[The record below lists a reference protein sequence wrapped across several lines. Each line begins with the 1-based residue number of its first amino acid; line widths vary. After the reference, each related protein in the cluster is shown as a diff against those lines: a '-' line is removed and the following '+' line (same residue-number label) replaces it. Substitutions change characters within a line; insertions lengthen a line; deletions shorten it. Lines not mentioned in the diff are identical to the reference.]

1 MNMIS
6 EQITYLR
13 GYITSDENLYDAL
26 HEAADT
32 IESLSA
38 KLDELAVRLMVQENL
53 RSGEMAMKGLLDGFG
68 LNSDAIEASSAKLAD
83 KERLVEDCGGGWI
96 KISDRLPTMEECQ
109 KNDNRFILDD
119 GNRRYQGVFDYTGDR
134 FVRFTFE
141 SVNGAIGMETDKCA
155 VRWHN
160 LPEPP
165 CHEP

>member
-6 EQITYLR
+6 EQINYLR

-38 KLDELAVRLMVQENL
+38 KLDELAVRLMAQENL

-83 KERLVEDCGGGWI
+83 KERSAEDCGGGLL
-96 KISDRLPTMEECQ
+96 SLEECI
-109 KNDNRFILDD
+109 DILKESKRQSDIILQ
-119 GNRRYQGVFDYTGDR
+119 NPTVFYSEEQISGGCKTMKR
-134 FVRFTFE
+134 HSE
-141 SVNGAIGMETDKCA
+141 AYAMAIDCLEKCLK
-155 VRWHN
+155 VGEN
-160 LPEPP
+160 NEP
-165 CHEP
+165 